1 MGIIRVAVN
10 VVEYWLEGT
19 KRIMIDIDCILT
31 QKLSSAASLLWDEA
45 YHWWLTV
52 EQGAQPKQINLDYFK
67 YAFQNKH
74 VGARNVEAHQ
84 REFMNLVQGE
94 RFVAKFLKL
103 SKYAWEVTREKSKQG

>member
-52 EQGAQPKQINLDYFK
+52 E
-67 YAFQNKH
+67 
-74 VGARNVEAHQ
+74 
-84 REFMNLVQGE
+84 
-94 RFVAKFLKL
+94 
-103 SKYAWEVTREKSKQG
+103 